1 MKKIRN
7 ILFVAIGL
15 FMITF
20 ALVGCSKNNEASED
34 VSRRASLVST
44 SNQVSTANLSTTTS
58 TTAISL
64 EEAVENNIKFDKI
77 IFDKSHFVDTLEG
90 YLDNCD
96 EFSAYLVGN
105 DCTFFDQGG
114 DFDGYDR
121 NIEYVYYPIWSS
133 QLNRFICYM
142 WFRYGDFNS
151 DRPYL
156 ISLGFASIDET
167 ISTYTDLE
175 DYIIRDYLGSL
186 DSESPLRVVI
196 HTKAEEDGS
205 YQNMFDE
212 NEIDCYGDSLSL
224 DKSISIST
232 QELDSNGKLIMMG
245 NSQYLPSSFDVS
257 NSMYYYPLLI
267 SLMVEP
273 SDTDNPTIN
282 IPTVNVDVDN
292 PIPFSEIKAQITA
305 TDPTEGDITSK
316 IEIVSNEYVL
326 DANGKIPVGNYEYV
340 VKVTDEALNSSE
352 VTGLIC
358 VQDTKAPVV
367 TANNATTLYNV
378 TLTDEE
384 IRSLFNYSDNYDST
398 GALNVVINRD
408 AYTNTLGT
416 YDITCKVTDLSGNTG
431 EATAKVT
438 VYDNIRPTIYTP
450 KNLTLSTV
458 SPINYDD
465 VFAKCGA
472 YDGYDGE
479 IEFTLTDTDKMVET
493 KAVGSYT
500 WTIEASDS
508 TGNTS
513 TETFEIIIVDKDIP
527 VINFNTDYFFFTSRY
542 NLLTKDEI
550 VSMLLK
556 TSQVTGSVE
565 SNNIESIT
573 SDYFNSPHEV
583 GEYDLKVKLSDGT
596 TYDNTVVVT
605 EEPEK
610 EFKFTDIF
618 TKIYWE
624 TWANNWKTPDN
635 WNWLHWTIISIG
647 AVAVLAAVVAV
658 LKKKR

>member
-1 MKKIRN
+1 M
-7 ILFVAIGL
+7 VAIGL

-20 ALVGCSKNNEASED
+20 ALVGCSNNNEASED
-34 VSRRASLVST
+34 VSRRASLVSN
-44 SNQVSTANLSTTTS
+44 SNQVSTANLSTTSS
-58 TTAISL
+58 TTGITL
-64 EEAVENNIKFDKI
+64 KDAVENNVKFDKI
-77 IFDKSHFVDTLEG
+77 YFDAHYYGDVVEG
-90 YLDNCD
+90 YHDLCD
-96 EFSAYLVGN
+96 EYDLVAVGGSCPFIYNQEYDLGFDALRYIDNIFIPVYSSELGKFLYGVLFTYTMTGQEASDQGLTNYDIRLESIEMCSLYNEDITTYTKLVEYVSTNYVWRGGWLDLHYLSDYENSEDFYMINNSGDTN
-105 DCTFFDQGG
+105 FEIELEKTISLDLDCTS
-114 DFDGYDR
+114 
-121 NIEYVYYPIWSS
+121 V
-133 QLNRFICYM
+133 
-142 WFRYGDFNS
+142 
-151 DRPYL
+151 
-156 ISLGFASIDET
+156 ISFET
-167 ISTYTDLE
+167 
-175 DYIIRDYLGSL
+175 
-186 DSESPLRVVI
+186 
-196 HTKAEEDGS
+196 
-205 YQNMFDE
+205 E
-212 NEIDCYGDSLSL
+212 NE
-224 DKSISIST
+224 
-232 QELDSNGKLIMMG
+232 
-245 NSQYLPSSFDVS
+245 QYVTLHQNLPDDFSEAV
-257 NSMYYYPLLI
+257 MAGM
-267 SLMVEP
+267 MVEP
-273 SDTDNPTIN
+273 ADTDNPIIN
-282 IPTVNVDVDN
+282 IPTVNVNVDS
-292 PIPFSEIKAQITA
+292 PISFNEIKSQITA
-305 TDPTEGDITSK
+305 TDATEGDITSK

-326 DANGKIPVGNYEYV
+326 DAEGKIPVGNYEYV
-340 VKVTDEALNSSE
+340 VKVTDEALNSSTA
-352 VTGLIC
+352 TGLIC
-358 VQDTKAPVV
+358 VQDTTAPIV

-398 GALNVVINRD
+398 DALNVVINRD

-438 VYDNIRPTIYTP
+438 VYDNIRPTLYTP

-508 TGNTS
+508 TGNKS
-513 TETFEIIIVDKDIP
+513 IETFEIIIVDKDIP
-527 VINFNTDYFFFTSRY
+527 VINFNTDYFFFTSKY

-550 VSMLLK
+550 VTMLLK

-573 SDYFNSPHEV
+573 SDYFNSPHEL
-583 GEYDLKVKLSDGT
+583 GEYDLTVKLTDGT

-605 EEPEK
+605 DEPEK
-610 EFKFTDIF
+610 EFKFTDLF

-624 TWANNWKTPDN
+624 TWANNWKIPDN

-658 LKKKR
+658 LKKK